1 MCLMT
6 NLMSIADTFGEYSN
20 DVLLVETNLFG
31 DGLTFKS
38 VVIRASK
45 SEIFAN
51 AQHQSVSFK
60 PFYWQPA
67 KPKNQTR
74 DVIYGTLTL

>member
-6 NLMSIADTFGEYSN
+6 NLMSIADTFGKYSN
-20 DVLLVETNLFG
+20 DLLLVEKNLFG

-38 VVIRASK
+38 VLIRASK
-45 SEIFAN
+45 SEVFAN
-51 AQHQSVSFK
+51 AQYQSVSFK

-67 KPKNQTR
+67 KPKKQTR
-74 DVIYGTLTL
+74 DVIYRTLTL

>member
-6 NLMSIADTFGEYSN
+6 NLKSITDIFGKYSN
-20 DVLLVETNLFG
+20 EVLLVEKNLFG

-38 VVIRASK
+38 VLIRASK
-45 SEIFAN
+45 SEVFAD
-51 AQHQSVSFK
+51 AQHQSVLFK

-67 KPKNQTR
+67 KPKKQTR
-74 DVIYGTLTL
+74 DVIYRTPTL